1 MKKEIK
7 ELVIS
12 RILEQSTLKLTRM
25 PFRAQDLTC
34 SLHPK
39 FHLGLSPYAPSALF
53 RKEERIWIKA
63 LQLDV

>member
-25 PFRAQDLTC
+25 AVWATTPDQ
-34 SLHPK
+34 K
-39 FHLGLSPYAPSALF
+39 
-53 RKEERIWIKA
+53 RKKKEA
-63 LQLDV
+63 